1 MTKIKQIINSL
12 NYLPSF
18 SILLFLNSFC
28 FGLVRDFFGEGD
40 NNVFRT
46 GDFQSFQNFRAC
58 DSFIGPATALNSSI
72 GFNDLRLSF

>member
-1 MTKIKQIINSL
+1 MIKNKIINSL
-12 NYLPSF
+12 NYLPAF

-28 FGLVRDFFGEGD
+28 FGLDGDFFGEGD

-58 DSFIGPATALNSSI
+58 DSFIGPATALISSI